1 MTDFH
6 SHILPG
12 VDDGSKDVEMSVAM
26 LRTLAEQGVD
36 RVVATPHFY
45 PRRDDPV
52 RFLER
57 RREAADRLQEAI
69 SGETGFP
76 ELILGAEVYYFPGIS
91 HSDVLQSV
99 TVSGKRGILIEMPP
113 APWTESMY
121 RELENIHTMQGLLPI
136 VAHVDRYIAPLRT
149 HGIPAQLAKLPVLV
163 QANASFFL
171 NRLTGNMAMR
181 MLKKGQIH
189 LLGSDCHDL
198 EQRPPRLG
206 EALSVIRNHGAGRM
220 LDQMDSLGR
229 EILFQK

>member
-57 RREAADRLQEAI
+57 RREAADRLREAI

-76 ELILGAEVYYFPGIS
+76 EMVLGAEVYYFPGIS
-91 HSDVLQSV
+91 HSDVLQSL
-99 TVSGKRGILIEMPP
+99 TIAGKKGILIEMPP

-136 VAHVDRYIAPLRT
+136 VAHVDRYIRPLRT
-149 HGIPAQLAKLPVLV
+149 FGIPGRLAELPVLV
-163 QANASFFL
+163 QANAEFFL
-171 NRLTGNMAMR
+171 QRSTRNLAMKLLR
-181 MLKKGQIH
+181 QGQIH
-189 LLGSDCHDL
+189 MIGSDCHNLTDRPPNMAGAICEIRRCCGEEILKKLRDL
-198 EQRPPRLG
+198 EDVVFAV
-206 EALSVIRNHGAGRM
+206 E
-220 LDQMDSLGR
+220 
-229 EILFQK
+229 